1 MVNRIKVVNDV
12 GELVTIFHAAD
23 TDSKR
28 KLLLD
33 LSTGWI
39 TMPQIDEK
47 YGLEGKKALLYLDKI
62 KMVESQWITADRGPE
77 KAYHTY
83 YTNIQIN
90 LIGSMADLADIIYA
104 TTLSDG
110 QLEEYEEKIKSMMVD
125 GGVFIGTVSET
136 LKVSQTLLKGI
147 VNRSSILYIKGY
159 RIEMENGN

>member
-47 YGLEGKKALLYLDKI
+47 YGPEGKKALLYLDKI

-104 TTLSDG
+104 TTLSDE
-110 QLEEYEEKIKSMMVD
+110 QLEEYEKNIKNMMVD

-136 LKVSQTLLKGI
+136 LKISQTLLKGI
-147 VNRSSILYIKGY
+147 VNRSSLLYIKGY
-159 RIEMENGN
+159 RIEMDNGN